1 MNLSP
6 RSAVSSDLYSPCEP
20 ANPGAQ
26 LLPGQTESLTE
37 DDLQSSLGIAPDD
50 TEESGSGAMQGLD
63 SGDQASRPSSVGSAS
78 ISNNFP
84 GMPHKRKREED
95 IADEDTLENPEDSL
109 SQDHINGV
117 RFRNRM
123 DSHGP
128 RNQLPSLRQAGLSMI
143 DHSKSKR
150 SKTNGQALGT
160 EIGAQLFSKSSA
172 LPAILW
178 QHILCYVPPVFLGRL
193 LRVNHAFNTYLTPGK
208 AIEDSRVLPN
218 SIIQPLKAEDIWIA
232 SRRRFAAGL
241 PRPMHGMEELD
252 MWRLLRGQNCQ
263 ICNQTKEAIPATN
276 LENPFEFGPG
286 DTSVRIIWP
295 FGVRCCGPCLR
306 GVSKKVS
313 STVSYWLI
321 VGEWFR

>member
-6 RSAVSSDLYSPCEP
+6 RSTVSSDLYSPFEP
-20 ANPGAQ
+20 ANPEAQ
-26 LLPGQTESLTE
+26 SLPGQRDPLANH
-37 DDLQSSLGIAPDD
+37 DLQSSLEIEPDD
-50 TEESGSGAMQGLD
+50 AEESGSDAMQGLD
-63 SGDQASRPSSVGSAS
+63 SGDQVSRPSSVGSDS
-78 ISNNFP
+78 IPNSFSA
-84 GMPHKRKREED
+84 MSHKRKREQD
-95 IADEDTLENPEDSL
+95 IEDEDTIEDQEGSL
-109 SQDHINGV
+109 SQSHFNGV
-117 RFRNRM
+117 HFRSHT
-123 DSHGP
+123 DSQDS
-128 RNQLPSLRQAGLSMI
+128 RNQLHSLMQAGPSMI
-143 DHSKSKR
+143 DHSRFKR
-150 SKTNGQALGT
+150 SKTNGQALGP
-160 EIGAQLFSKSSA
+160 EIGVQLFSRSSA

-263 ICNQTKEAIPATN
+263 VCDQTKEAIPATN
-276 LENPFEFGPG
+276 LETPWEFGPG

-295 FGVRCCGPCLR
+295 FAVRCCGPCLR
-306 GVSKKVS
+306 DGSKKVS
-313 STVSYWLI
+313 STASYWLI
-321 VGEWFR
+321 VGERFR